1 MGANTMNE
9 EKMLGDVVRNWEVEG
24 RWVDRGRW
32 APGRNGVLEYLPTQ
46 REIADKSRLLRTIT
60 GWRGAH
66 KRAPRG
72 GEFAVPTTAGI

>member
-1 MGANTMNE
+1 MNE
-9 EKMLGDVVRNWEVEG
+9 QKMLDGMVREWETEG

-32 APGRNGVLEYLPTQ
+32 TRAENGTLEYIPTK
-46 REIADKSRLLRTIT
+46 REIAAKCRLLRTVS

-72 GEFAVPTTAGI
+72 GEFSLATTAGV